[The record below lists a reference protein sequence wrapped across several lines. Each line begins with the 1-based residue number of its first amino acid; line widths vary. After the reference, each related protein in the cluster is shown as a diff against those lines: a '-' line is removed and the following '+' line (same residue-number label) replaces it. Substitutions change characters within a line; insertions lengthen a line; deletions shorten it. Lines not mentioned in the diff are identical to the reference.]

1 MLRRGA
7 LLLVVLA
14 ILLFACGCEPKLYY
28 FSFEDEQQLDNEEGS
43 WMVSVP
49 GNYAFADDG
58 IALNTSMIY
67 GPHKYKGDFKF
78 TLEFKLDTGEG
89 TPALMVFMAD
99 EPTAAL
105 FVGNMLG
112 IGFYDIG
119 EAAENFMVLEH
130 AEGHSNTLPF
140 DIDIPGLVNVGE
152 NALCI
157 TKTDDHINFKLNE
170 SVLYDYDLQYY
181 ASEWFCPHL
190 IALTPSSSLIIR
202 SCNIEYQGSRTEM

>member
-89 TPALMVFMAD
+89 TPVAY
-99 EPTAAL
+99 
-105 FVGNMLG
+105 G
-112 IGFYDIG
+112 IHG
-119 EAAENFMVLEH
+119 
-130 AEGHSNTLPF
+130 
-140 DIDIPGLVNVGE
+140 
-152 NALCI
+152 
-157 TKTDDHINFKLNE
+157 
-170 SVLYDYDLQYY
+170 
-181 ASEWFCPHL
+181 
-190 IALTPSSSLIIR
+190 
-202 SCNIEYQGSRTEM
+202 